1 MNCISRSLRR
11 ARIGT
16 GFSTVQRRCYAV
28 QAPGNPPPEV
38 FNEKHKWLQ
47 RERAASKPEASRQV
61 DALRD
66 EIASRLCERL
76 LDIKRDFSNVLDLG
90 AGPCTIAR
98 TLTQPN
104 PDPDST
110 QPITAPLSTRISNL
124 TCVDTS
130 PTLLHRDASLPFNHL
145 LPSLT
150 RTVVPTLE
158 QPLPFAPNT
167 FNAILSCLSLH
178 WVNDLPGLL
187 GHCNALLC
195 PDSPFIGAMLG
206 GDTLYELRTSLQLAE
221 MSLLG
226 GTAQHMSPLA
236 DVRDVGGVLQRA
248 GFKLL
253 TVDIDDLVIEF
264 PSVFDLMVDLQ
275 AMGESNAAVMR
286 EPSGLRRDVMAAAE
300 AIYRELHGE
309 DGNEGVPATFR
320 IIYMIGWKEGEGQQ
334 TPLER
339 GSGMVSIKEVLEG
352 KKEGSGDDK

>member
-1 MNCISRSLRR
+1 MSCILRNLQR

-16 GFSTVQRRCYAV
+16 GYSTVQRRCYAV
-28 QAPGNPPPEV
+28 QAPGNSPPEV

-110 QPITAPLSTRISNL
+110 QPVTAPISTRISQL

-130 PTLLHRDASLPFNHL
+130 PTLLHRDAALPFNHL

-150 RTVVPTLE
+150 RTVVSTLE

-187 GHCNALLC
+187 AHCNALLQ
-195 PDSPFIGAMLG
+195 PDSPFLGAMLG

-226 GTAQHMSPLA
+226 GTAQHVSPLA

-264 PSVFDLMVDLQ
+264 PSVFELMADLQ

-286 EPSGLRRDVMAAAE
+286 EPSLRRDVMAAAE

-309 DGNEGVPATFR
+309 EGNEGIPATFR

-334 TPLER
+334 KPLER

-352 KKEGSGDDK
+352 KKDGSGGDK